1 MHRLKG
7 SRLAR
12 MLWIIPLLLALAAC
26 GGGGGSKS
34 SGSDSGGSASTGS
47 SSSGG
52 DAASSSG
59 GSGGESSTGSSASSG
74 EEEKKKPRVAFVYI
88 GTPGDGGWTYEHD
101 QGRKHMEEV
110 HGITATVVENVPESA
125 DAERIIEELAQNHD
139 IIFTTSFGYMDQTL
153 AVAQRYPEVKFHHV
167 SGYKTHDN
175 MTNYFGKNYEASY
188 LAGIAAGKMT
198 KKNVIGY
205 VGAFPIPEVIY
216 NINAFKLGIESV
228 NPDAVVHV
236 VWSNTWYDPT
246 VERQAAISLLDL
258 GADVLLAYQDSPA
271 TIQAAAERG
280 ALAGGNGSDM
290 TRFAP
295 EAYLTNPTWHWG
307 PYYAKVVQDW
317 IDGTWTN
324 EPYVGSMK
332 DGMVGLAP
340 LGPSIPDDVKQLVES
355 AKQQII
361 NGEIDIFK
369 GPLVDQ
375 NGNVRVEE
383 GKVLTHDEV
392 LQMNWFLKGIEGT
405 IPQ

>member
-1 MHRLKG
+1 MKRLSA
-7 SRLAR
+7 SRLAC
-12 MLWIIPLLLALAAC
+12 MLWIVPLLLALAAC
-26 GGGGGSKS
+26 GGGGGKG
-34 SGSDSGGSASTGS
+34 SGSGSSDSGP
-47 SSSGG
+47 
-52 DAASSSG
+52 SSG
-59 GSGGESSTGSSASSG
+59 GSSTAGSSAGGSDGGDTAASSG
-74 EEEKKKPRVAFVYI
+74 EEAKPKVAFVYI

-101 QGRKHMEEV
+101 QGRKYMEET

-153 AVAQRYPEVKFHHV
+153 AVAQRYPDVKFHHV

-198 KKNVIGY
+198 KANVIGY

-236 VWSNTWYDPT
+236 VWSNTWYDPS

-280 ALAGGNGSDM
+280 ALAGGNDSDM

-317 IDGTWTN
+317 IDGTWSN
-324 EPYVGSMK
+324 EPYVGSMA

-340 LGPSIPDDVKQLVES
+340 LGPGIPDDVKELVES
-355 AKQQII
+355 AKERII
-361 NGEIDIFK
+361 AGELDIFK

-375 NGNVRVEE
+375 AGNVRVAE
-383 GKVLTHDEV
+383 GEVMTHAQVLE
-392 LQMNWFLKGIEGT
+392 MNWFLKGVEGT